1 MHTSEEVARRPN
13 RAGDVEYEYS
23 VGAGARQALNGSRIQ
38 PRVAPETFRTSRLL
52 DFATRRELTAQI
64 GHHPGMWP
72 QVVVKEL
79 VDNALDAAEQSET
92 APQVAVTVTESMIE
106 VRDNGPGIPG
116 AVIEDI
122 LDFTVRVS
130 SREAY
135 VGPTR
140 GAQGNA
146 LKTIMVMPFVLDGS
160 AGLVEVE
167 SLGVH
172 HKIAFAIDRIAQEPK
187 VEIVQEPSLVKS
199 GAIVRLHWPDSA
211 SSILAAAMR
220 PIRDI
225 LYRFA
230 TFNPHLHLT
239 SRVGGDEAEVWEPTN
254 TAWKRWRP
262 CDPAPVHW
270 YDAERF
276 ERLIAAMLNADRRS
290 GRIRTVREL
299 VAQFKGLAGTAK
311 QKAILGELGLARAS
325 LEDLVGPA
333 GGLDQELLG
342 RLRTVMG
349 SESKPP
355 KAEALGLI
363 GKDHFLARLPVG
375 DLGRESFQYHK
386 QVHPNPRIDP
396 NPTSPRIA
404 EIGFAFD
411 EDKLESQLILCGLN
425 NSPALSDAGAFKEL
439 GVDGL
444 GGILGDQFAGNDEP
458 IVFLMH
464 VTGARLAFTDRGKS
478 AVSL

>member
-1 MHTSEEVARRPN
+1 MHSGEEVARRSN
-13 RAGDVEYEYS
+13 RAGEHVYEYC
-23 VGAGARQALNGSRIQ
+23 AGADAEQALNGTRIQ
-38 PRVAPETFRTSRLL
+38 PRIAPETFRTSRLL

-64 GHHPGMWP
+64 GHTPGVWP

-79 VDNALDAAEQSET
+79 VDNALDAAEQAET
-92 APQVAVTVTESMIE
+92 APRIEVTITESMIE
-106 VRDNGPGIPG
+106 VRDNGPGVSG
-116 AVIEDI
+116 NVIDDI

-146 LKTIMVMPFVLDGS
+146 LKTIMVMPFVLDGN
-160 AGLVEVE
+160 AGMVEVE
-167 SLGVH
+167 SLGLH
-172 HKIAFAIDRIAQEPK
+172 YKILFAIDRIAQEPK
-187 VEIVQEPSLVKS
+187 AEIVRGTSLVRN
-199 GAIVRLHWPDSA
+199 GTIVRLHWPDSA
-211 SSILAAAMR
+211 CSILSDARR
-220 PIRDI
+220 PISNL

-230 TFNPHLHLT
+230 AFNPHLHLT
-239 SRVGGDEAEVWEPTN
+239 SRVGEDERAWEPTN

-276 ERLIAAMLNADRRS
+276 ERLIAAMLNADRQS
-290 GRIRTVREL
+290 GRVRTVREL
-299 VAQFKGLAGTAK
+299 VAQFRGLSGTAK
-311 QKAILGELGLARAS
+311 QKAILAELGLARSS

-333 GGLDQELLG
+333 GGFDHELLE
-342 RLRTVMG
+342 RLRTAMG

-355 KAEALGLI
+355 KAEALGII
-363 GKDHFLARLPVG
+363 GKDHFLARLPVSE
-375 DLGRESFQYHK
+375 LGRASFSYCK
-386 QVHPNPRIDP
+386 RIDD
-396 NPTSPRIA
+396 SVLAPRIA

-411 EDKLESQLILCGLN
+411 EDRLWDRLLLCGLN
-425 NSPALSDAGAFKEL
+425 NSPALSDAGAFREL

-444 GGILGDQFAGNDEP
+444 GGLLGDQYAGPDEP
-458 IVFLMH
+458 ITFIMH